1 MRMKRENRG
10 LTLVELMITIA
21 ILAIVIAAATSFMV
35 TGSKSFTKGSADS
48 DLQKEAELTVNQI
61 EDMVIDVNG
70 GLDRTYEADADGN
83 KTKAELVMYHAT
95 QEEDEL
101 GTVETKYVKE
111 TVVWKKSDEKMYYSK
126 WDVTYDSSSKSFV
139 EGTQHADN
147 QLLAERVSLF
157 EVDLDTVDETTSD
170 GTVYQI
176 VRAVQIRVGY
186 ENSFGDVEYATSPT
200 ITLRNRMLLTDD
212 PNEAFEVPQ
221 KVSAKGELW
230 YNGNETGGITVIIID
245 QQSEVSCGND
255 YQIYARLKEEGKEVN
270 DQVNWEIETECSSN
284 IDATGILHVGASE
297 PNEFLTIVARK
308 KTDSNEFAR
317 GVVKVVGTTSSTKSF
332 RAITITRDSLEPFS
346 PSFDS
351 YPTLQGKWSNAEIN
365 EIQYTWSVSAPE
377 LLENYDSIDKNKKT
391 FAFNIKK
398 ERNSYGRVF
407 EIRLTAYAPAT
418 GETRS
423 DKIQYRIDEDA
434 TDGGDSFMKRG
445 MMEHGDIQ
453 FWFDTDF
460 GYDVTALS
468 WEYYFCDING
478 NRIPEYDY
486 LLPHV
491 VLGGNIGDNYG
502 NHHFNYTLAYDDE
515 LPLNHEYYV
524 KVVTHMK
531 DPQKGTEWDH
541 ERIFYIPAVQLFDSN
556 YYGIN
561 DAGWFW
567 CYFDMIGYW
576 NVALQDSTKVADIVG
591 VDLDDCEVEWSAEGT
606 KPEWVAEDNP
616 IKISLECYNPVAR
629 ADVGPN
635 GMRLEGRVINNCMYW
650 QKVTI
655 HSIKLKVYMKKY
667 PDVYTYINMYFD

>member
-95 QEEDEL
+95 QEEDDL

-230 YNGNETGGITVIIID
+230 YNGNETGGVTVIIID

-255 YQIYARLKEEGKEVN
+255 YQIYARLKEEGIEVN
-270 DQVNWEIETECSSN
+270 NQVNWEIETECNST

-308 KTDSNEFAR
+308 KADSNEFAR
-317 GVVKVVGTTSSTKSF
+317 GVVKVVDGRKSF
-332 RAITITRDSLEPFS
+332 EAITITTKSLEPFN
-346 PSFDS
+346 PKFGSFPTFSEGLSEEEHKELEDS
-351 YPTLQGKWSNAEIN
+351 LTYEWT
-365 EIQYTWSVSAPE
+365 VSKPE
-377 LLENYDSIDKNKKT
+377 LVESMNSIDGDPSTLELK
-391 FAFNIKK
+391 IKQDSS
-398 ERNSYGRVF
+398 SYDQVF
-407 EIRLTAYAPAT
+407 DITLTAHCPIT
-418 GETRS
+418 GETRT
-423 DKIQYRIDEDA
+423 DRIQYRVDSA
-434 TDGGDSFMKRG
+434 GTKGGDSNMKRG
-445 MMEHGDIQ
+445 MGVNGGHGYINYT
-453 FWFDTDF
+453 FDKGIDGF
-460 GYDVTALS
+460 SSYDVD
-468 WEYYFCDING
+468 YYFCDI
-478 NRIPEYDY
+478 
-486 LLPHV
+486 
-491 VLGGNIGDNYG
+491 YG
-502 NHHFNYTLAYDDE
+502 NKITADNEKYGDSIVFNMVSPWTAYYTLTFNE
-515 LPLNHEYYV
+515 NLPADREFYV
-524 KVVTHMK
+524 KVVVNFYN
-531 DPQKGTEWDH
+531 EWNNTNSH
-541 ERIFYIPAVQLFDSN
+541 YERIHYIPAVQLYDTHEFVDKGGGN
-556 YYGIN
+556 FEFWFGFVGYYELSMAN
-561 DAGWFW
+561 
-567 CYFDMIGYW
+567 
-576 NVALQDSTKVADIVG
+576 
-591 VDLDDCEVEWSAEGT
+591 
-606 KPEWVAEDNP
+606 AEDLLEFSIVEFDYTAPPGVSVTLPTDFQTEAKTENKVWCRGAVNSGSITAATG
-616 IKISLECYNPVAR
+616 IKLQY
-629 ADVGPN
+629 
-635 GMRLEGRVINNCMYW
+635 L
-650 QKVTI
+650 
-655 HSIKLKVYMKKY
+655 KLKVSLKGYE
-667 PDVYTYINMYFD
+667 DSIYTYITIPFNW